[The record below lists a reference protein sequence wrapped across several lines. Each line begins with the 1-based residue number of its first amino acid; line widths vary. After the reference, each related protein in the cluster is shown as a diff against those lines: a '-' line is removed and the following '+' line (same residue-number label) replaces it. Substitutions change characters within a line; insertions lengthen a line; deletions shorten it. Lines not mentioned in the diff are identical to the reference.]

1 MMRVLAFVTLSLCL
15 AGCADRVEPLYRVTG
30 KVTWQGKPLES
41 GQINFVDV
49 AGQSTPASAKIVDGA
64 FEIRTT
70 QGLKTIMVYNQ
81 RDLGFNKAMNQH
93 VFTNDVS
100 AKFNARS
107 KLQFE
112 VQPHD
117 NNVYEVGLPQ
127 KK

>member
-1 MMRVLAFVTLSLCL
+1 MFRTFAFLMLILGL
-15 AGCADRVEPLYRVTG
+15 AGCADTAQRLYRVTG
-30 KVTWQGKPLES
+30 KVMWQGKPLES
-41 GQINFVDV
+41 GQINFVDIG
-49 AGQSTPASAKIVDGA
+49 GQTTPASAKIVDGH

-93 VFTNDVS
+93 VFTNDVP
-100 AKFNARS
+100 AEYNARS

-112 VQPHD
+112 VQPND